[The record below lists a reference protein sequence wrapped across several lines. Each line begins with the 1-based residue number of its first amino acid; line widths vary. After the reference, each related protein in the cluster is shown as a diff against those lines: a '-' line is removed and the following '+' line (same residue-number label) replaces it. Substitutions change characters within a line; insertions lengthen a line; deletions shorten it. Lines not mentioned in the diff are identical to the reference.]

1 MFTENIITAS
11 AAFPMMENSSPLMAS
26 SSLNRVQR
34 TSPSQH
40 QDWDA
45 QVVGYPNF
53 SFFHSAAWAKVL
65 TGTYG
70 YAPVYFIT
78 SEGGQVQSLLPLM
91 EVDSWLT
98 GRRGIALP
106 FTDDCEPL
114 VNEAVSFKELFQSA
128 IEFGKSRGWKYIEC
142 RGGKKF
148 FGEIPA
154 SLSFFGHS
162 LNLTP
167 GADCLFSRLDGSVRR
182 AIRKAEKDGV
192 TVQVSQSLE
201 AVQAFYSLQCKTR
214 KKHGLP
220 PQPVSFFLNIHKHI
234 LSENKG
240 IVVLASH
247 QGRIIAAAVYFHMAG
262 RAVYKF
268 GASDEA
274 FQHLRG
280 NNLVMWEAIK
290 WFLCNGVTEL
300 HLGRTSLS
308 NEGLRRYKLAWQ
320 ADEEEIKYVK
330 YNLRTDTFATDMDKS
345 SGWHNRVFQKLPVF
359 ASRIVGD
366 ALYKHWA

>member
-1 MFTENIITAS
+1 MFTENIIAAP
-11 AAFPMMENSSPLMAS
+11 AAFPMVENSSPLMS
-26 SSLNRVQR
+26 TGSLNRVQR
-34 TSPSQH
+34 TTPSQH

-45 QVVGYPNF
+45 QVASHPNF
-53 SFFHSAAWAKVL
+53 SFFHSSAWAKVL
-65 TGTYG
+65 TSTYG
-70 YAPVYFIT
+70 YAPVYFTT
-78 SEGGQVQSLLPLM
+78 SDGGQVQSLLPLM

-114 VNEAVSFKELFQSA
+114 GNDAVSFQKLFQSA
-128 IEFGKSRGWKYIEC
+128 VEFGKSRGWKYIEC
-142 RGGKKF
+142 RGGQKF
-148 FGEIPA
+148 FGGIPA

-167 GADCLFSRLDGSVRR
+167 GEECLLTRLDSSVRR
-182 AIRKAEKDGV
+182 AIRKAQKDGV

-201 AVQAFYSLQCKTR
+201 AVKAFYSLQCKTR

-220 PQPVSFFLNIHKHI
+220 PQPLSFFLNINKHI
-234 LSENKG
+234 LSEHKG

-247 QGRIIAAAVYFHMAG
+247 QGRIIAAAIYFHMAE

-268 GASDEA
+268 GASDAA

-290 WFLCNGVTEL
+290 WFLRNGVKRL
-300 HLGRTSLS
+300 HLGRTSIA
-308 NEGLRRYKLAWQ
+308 NEGLRRYKLAWR

-330 YNLRTDTFATDMDKS
+330 YDLRTDTFASETDKS
-345 SGWHNRVFQKLPVF
+345 SGWHNRIFQKLPAF
-359 ASRIVGD
+359 ASRIAGEI
-366 ALYKHWA
+366 LYKHWA